1 METKNRDRGD
11 VTTNNDNDD
20 SNAEDSISNTDFA
33 GDYNKDNE
41 HEGGGLLTKV
51 LVVLEEAKS
60 QLQHKLT
67 TMTSPEQ
74 NKAMPAM
81 KKGWKL
87 HSGTTLKASN

>member
-20 SNAEDSISNTDFA
+20 SNAEDSISNTDF
-33 GDYNKDNE
+33 NEDNE